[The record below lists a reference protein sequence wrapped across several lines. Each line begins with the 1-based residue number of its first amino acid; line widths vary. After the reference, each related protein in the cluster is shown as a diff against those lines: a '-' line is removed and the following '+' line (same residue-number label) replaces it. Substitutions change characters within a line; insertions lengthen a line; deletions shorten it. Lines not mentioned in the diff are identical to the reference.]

1 MDFVST
7 FYLTLFLITWRLI
20 WAAVLGIVTRSL
32 FKSLH
37 QDPKRGLLIG
47 LVVGAIAGPI
57 ALLLMWW
64 RLPALRRTMTPRSAQ
79 IAWGYVF
86 IAPWILGFLLFI
98 FTPMAA
104 SLYLSL
110 TDYNV
115 QHPNDMKY
123 VGLDHYQRMFS
134 IRIESVDDEEEEA
147 AATTEEDQPAAEG
160 ETVAAETSSEGSD
173 FYQEVARIGKY
184 SLMAKDRRFWKSIQ
198 VTLTFALFSL
208 PTNLILALFLAI
220 LTNTRVPGVTV
231 FRTLFYLPT
240 VIPAVAAV
248 TVFQQFL
255 RDTDG
260 WLNVYILAPFGI
272 DGPGWLQEP
281 SWAIPALTLIGTWGI
296 GTAMLMFLAGL
307 QNVPTELY
315 EAARVDGANYFQQLR
330 NVTIPMISPVILYNL
345 VIGLIGTFQ
354 YFVIAYSIT
363 IPAGRGG
370 NDLSMYFYNLH
381 VYREA
386 YQFYNMGYASALAWF
401 LLVIVLLITIA
412 VFRTSNRWV
421 YYAAGGKA

>member
-1 MDFVST
+1 M
-7 FYLTLFLITWRLI
+7 W
-20 WAAVLGIVTRSL
+20 
-32 FKSLH
+32 
-37 QDPKRGLLIG
+37 
-47 LVVGAIAGPI
+47 
-57 ALLLMWW
+57 LLL
-64 RLPALRRTMTPRSAQ
+64 PDLRKTMTPRSAQ

-115 QHPNDMKY
+115 QHPNDMKF

-134 IRIESVDDEEEEA
+134 IRIERVDEDEEEAVTPEA
-147 AATTEEDQPAAEG
+147 EAQPAAEG
-160 ETVAAETSSEGSD
+160 EAVAADESSSAGGD
-173 FYQEVARIGKY
+173 FYQEVAQIGKY
-184 SLMAKDRRFWKSIQ
+184 SVVAKDRRFWKSIQ

-208 PTNLILALFLAI
+208 PANLLLALFFAI
-220 LTNTRVPGVTV
+220 MTNTRVPGVRV

-272 DGPGWLQEP
+272 DGPAWLQEP
-281 SWAIPALTLIGTWGI
+281 SWAIPALALIGTWGI

-370 NDLSMYFYNLH
+370 NELSMYFYNLH
-381 VYREA
+381 IYREA

-401 LLVIVLLITIA
+401 LMVIVLIITIA
-412 VFRTSNRWV
+412 VFRTSNKWV